1 MKRIFTYI
9 SQSNLWQS
17 AESKSGRGSELDCTA
32 SIRTS
37 LPDLFKTLKVTS
49 ILDAPCGDFNWM
61 RYVQLTGID
70 YLGVDV
76 VPDIVQRN
84 QEKYGTDTIR
94 FKSGDITKDD
104 LPTVDLIICR
114 DCLVHLPLLYG
125 CLALKQFQRSG
136 STYLLATTY
145 PTALVNTDT
154 AVGSWRSLNLC
165 LPPFNFGTPLT
176 LISDPSDDT
185 GANPDK
191 SLGLW
196 RLDAI
201 EPQGSLSLASPQV
214 MLTTWIRQFFDPSW
228 KL

>member
-9 SQSNLWQS
+9 NQSNLWQS
-17 AESKSGRGSELDCTA
+17 AESQSGRGSELDCTA
-32 SIRTS
+32 PIRTL
-37 LPDLFKTLKVTS
+37 LPDLFKEIRIKS

-61 RYVQLTGID
+61 RYVPLDGIAYTGI
-70 YLGVDV
+70 DV

-84 QEKYGTDTIR
+84 QDKYGSDTIQ

-104 LPTVDLIICR
+104 LPKVDLIICR

-145 PTALVNTDT
+145 PKATVNEDT
-154 AVGSWRSLNLC
+154 AVGSWRSLNLA
-165 LPPFNFGTPLT
+165 LPPFNCGTPIK

-185 GANPDK
+185 GKNPDK

-196 RLDAI
+196 ALDTI
-201 EPQGSLSLASPQV
+201 KPQDLSWASPQV
-214 MLTTWIRQFFDPSW
+214 MLTTWIRQYLDPSW